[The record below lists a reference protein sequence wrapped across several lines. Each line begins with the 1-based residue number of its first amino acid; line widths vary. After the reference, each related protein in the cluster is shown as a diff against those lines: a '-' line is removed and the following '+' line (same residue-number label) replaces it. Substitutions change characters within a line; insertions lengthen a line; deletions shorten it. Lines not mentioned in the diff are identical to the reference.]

1 MGWKWAQLR
10 LPLASDRRRSQSYY
24 PNLMTLISFGYDQN
38 PEIYARGLARADW
51 SLAAYEDS
59 RGLGWQIVDPRH
71 LGRSQHMS
79 QQAAE
84 AILLDVDQYHVM
96 P

>member
-1 MGWKWAQLR
+1 
-10 LPLASDRRRSQSYY
+10 
-24 PNLMTLISFGYDQN
+24 MTLISFGYDQN

-84 AILLDVDQYHVM
+84 AILLDDDQYHVM

>member
-1 MGWKWAQLR
+1 
-10 LPLASDRRRSQSYY
+10 
-24 PNLMTLISFGYDQN
+24 MTLISFGYDQN
-38 PEIYARGLARADW
+38 REIYARGLARADW